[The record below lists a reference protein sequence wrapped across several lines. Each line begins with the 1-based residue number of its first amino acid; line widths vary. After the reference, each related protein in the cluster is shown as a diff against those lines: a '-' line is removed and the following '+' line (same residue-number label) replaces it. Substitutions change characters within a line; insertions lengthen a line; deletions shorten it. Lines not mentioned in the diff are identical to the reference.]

1 MVACLHWVV
10 WWWWCVWG
18 FARGREGGRG
28 DWLGVA
34 LDLCPFTVPVAG
46 GSVAKLQGAS
56 QY

>member
-46 GSVAKLQGAS
+46 GSVAKLQCAS